1 MAKWTVSLAV
11 LCEDKTWF
19 TKDLPIDADTQQEA
33 EDLAVE
39 KGRESSDVGMVCVAG
54 AWEMEG

>member
-19 TKDLPIDADTQQEA
+19 TKDVPIDAETQQEA
-33 EDLAVE
+33 EDQAVE
-39 KGRESSDVGMVCVAG
+39 KGRGMSDVGMACVAG
-54 AWEMEG
+54 AWELEE